1 MDKFELLHNT
11 FYALPLHQVE
21 AGSDNGNFI
30 KFLLNKYD
38 EELLRKALENP
49 EDGES
54 ELLSYEAA
62 LTLADL
68 QEKFSAE

>member
-1 MDKFELLHNT
+1 MDKLELLHNA
-11 FYALPLHQVE
+11 FYALPLNKLE
-21 AGSDNGNFI
+21 IASDNGNFI

-38 EELLRKALENP
+38 EDILRKALENP
-49 EDGES
+49 EDADS
-54 ELLSYEAA
+54 EVLSYEVA